1 MLLLYFVMSFLFA
14 VAAIAELCFGQS
26 GLLVPLT
33 ALSGFYFTVT
43 SRWDRVAVPLAVAF
57 TLLDLSYGRLV
68 PLSTLLIPFV
78 LVAGSY
84 WRQHGNTRSLAT
96 QVLPGSMIGVA
107 AFATTSLY
115 AACYGMNSGRSLDFL
130 PLRTAVQSFATGG
143 CAMPVLVVVLDTVM
157 RAFGLRRYSAT
168 NGFVGRGGSDE

>member
-1 MLLLYFVMSFLFA
+1 
-14 VAAIAELCFGQS
+14 
-26 GLLVPLT
+26 
-33 ALSGFYFTVT
+33 
-43 SRWDRVAVPLAVAF
+43 
-57 TLLDLSYGRLV
+57 
-68 PLSTLLIPFV
+68 
-78 LVAGSY
+78 
-84 WRQHGNTRSLAT
+84 
-96 QVLPGSMIGVA
+96 MIGVA

-157 RAFGLRRYSAT
+157 KAFGLRRYSAT